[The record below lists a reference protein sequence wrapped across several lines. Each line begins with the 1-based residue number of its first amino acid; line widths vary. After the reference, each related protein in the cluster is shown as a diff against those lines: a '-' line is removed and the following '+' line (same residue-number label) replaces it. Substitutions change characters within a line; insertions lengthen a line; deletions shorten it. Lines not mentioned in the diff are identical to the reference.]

1 MNEELNKKLAKA
13 CELLQETFKNANA
26 GAIED
31 VIDSIINKCVIQK
44 DRELTKQFRDSI
56 YPGQQKNNSVE
67 LF

>member
-13 CELLQETFKNANA
+13 CELLQETFKNARA

-31 VIDSIINKCVIQK
+31 VIDTIIHKCIDQK
-44 DRELTKQFRDSI
+44 DRELIKQFRDSI
-56 YPGQQKNNSVE
+56 YPEQQKNNSVE

>member
-13 CELLQETFKNANA
+13 CELLQETFKNARA
-26 GAIED
+26 GAILD
-31 VIDSIINKCVIQK
+31 VINTIIDKCVNQK

-56 YPGQQKNNSVE
+56 YPEQQKNNSVE